1 MFGSTLQTGAWPRP
15 HRIIGR
21 FLIAAAIVLGGVHEF
36 GSEVIRP
43 LLPIY
48 SHTIEL
54 LDGRFTITDAHL
66 SHEGSNEVLRFRAN
80 LARPLLVGGK
90 EMDPFG
96 WSRPPE
102 GGFQITYTVGGTLQ
116 FDALLLIAVLAW
128 PAGSAREMAWRMGI
142 ALPMGA
148 ALLLLDIPFTVV
160 AELRNFLA
168 TAVDPNGVSD
178 WMIASRFLMGGGG
191 AMIALVVA
199 LLSILA
205 GRRLSEL
212 RRQTSASAGW
222 RRVSRQEFD
231 AFFRAYPRALEVSP
245 PFYRPAQR
253 HTVHDHSLGT
263 GRKSCVGEC
272 RVRRKETLYWIKAD
286 LASIP

>member
-1 MFGSTLQTGAWPRP
+1 M
-15 HRIIGR
+15 
-21 FLIAAAIVLGGVHEF
+21 AAIVLGGVHEF
-36 GSEVIRP
+36 GNGAVRP

-54 LDGRFTITDAHL
+54 LDDRFTITDARL
-66 SHEGSNEVLRFRAN
+66 SHEGSSEILRFRAN
-80 LARPLLVGGK
+80 LARPLFVRGK
-90 EMDPFG
+90 ELDPVG
-96 WSRPPE
+96 WSRPAE

-116 FDALLLIAVLAW
+116 FDALLLIVVLAW
-128 PAGSAREMAWRMGI
+128 PAVSFREMAWRMGI
-142 ALPMGA
+142 ALPVGA

-168 TAVDPNGVSD
+168 TVVDPNGISD

-191 AMIALVVA
+191 AMIALVAA

-205 GRRLSEL
+205 GRRLSDL
-212 RRQTSASAGW
+212 RRPTPASVRW
-222 RRVSRQEFD
+222 HSVSRQEFD

-272 RVRRKETLYWIKAD
+272 RVRRKGTLYRIKAD
-286 LASIP
+286 VK